1 MGRKNEGREEGEG
14 EEDGE
19 KEEEEEG
26 RGRGGEEGMAI
37 LSKLTKYG
45 IIYIYAYCMKAK
57 ISFTVCLPRGH
68 YSE

>member
-1 MGRKNEGREEGEG
+1 
-14 EEDGE
+14 
-19 KEEEEEG
+19 
-26 RGRGGEEGMAI
+26 MAI